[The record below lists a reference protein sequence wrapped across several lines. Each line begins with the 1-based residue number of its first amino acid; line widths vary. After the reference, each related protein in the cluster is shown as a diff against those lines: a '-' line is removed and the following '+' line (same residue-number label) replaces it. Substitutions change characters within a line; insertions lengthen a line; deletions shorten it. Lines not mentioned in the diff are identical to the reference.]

1 MLSAI
6 FTLIQDRGTRV
17 ETRLPRVRA
26 VRSAQCLPEQAAML
40 AIIISACL
48 INDPSVCKDYKVP
61 LLADVSQNLCMLH
74 APPHFAKWAE
84 DHPGW
89 QIKSWRCG
97 AASDQDI

>member
-1 MLSAI
+1 
-6 FTLIQDRGTRV
+6 
-17 ETRLPRVRA
+17 
-26 VRSAQCLPEQAAML
+26 ML

-74 APPHFAKWAE
+74 APPHFAKWAQ